1 MENLSNTLHSLL
13 AHNIVYFTFRKV
25 NGEIRH
31 AVGTR
36 NLTLAEIHTGN
47 NIPKPKGYENPTAY
61 YDIEAC
67 GWRSYREEN
76 LISIDRVNDFDYAT
90 SEPIKQTKKGELPN
104 DAPTESE
111 IEIELPK
118 TEQTEKRTL
127 GGIPLEM
134 LEGGDKFGLFG
145 DISFGSGK
153 GGAEI
158 ELPFGNTMG
167 GGAKIE
173 PKNAPERSFK
183 VGGVEGI
190 DIDTLAD
197 LIAKKVVERLFSGDV
212 KRIIIERD

>member
-1 MENLSNTLHSLL
+1 MNEIATALHSLL
-13 AHNIVYFTFRKV
+13 AHNIVRFTFEKV

-31 AVGTR
+31 AIGTR
-36 NLTLAEIHTGN
+36 NLTLAELHTGN

-61 YDIEAC
+61 YDVEAC

-76 LISIDRVNDFDYAT
+76 LISIDGVYARNDTDFAKHPT
-90 SEPIKQTKKGELPN
+90 LPN

-118 TEQTEKRTL
+118 TEQTGK
-127 GGIPLEM
+127 
-134 LEGGDKFGLFG
+134 GDKFGLFG

-158 ELPFGNTMG
+158 DLPFGNTIG

-197 LIAKKVVERLFSGDV
+197 LIAKKVVKRLFSGDV
-212 KRIIIERD
+212 KRITIERD

>member
-1 MENLSNTLHSLL
+1 MENLNSALHSLL
-13 AHNIVYFTFRKV
+13 AHNIVRFTFKKV

-31 AVGTR
+31 AIGTR
-36 NLTLAEIHTGN
+36 NLTLAELHTGN

-61 YDIEAC
+61 YDVEAC
-67 GWRSYREEN
+67 GWRSYREKN
-76 LISIDRVNDFDYAT
+76 LISIDGVYARNDTDFAKHPT
-90 SEPIKQTKKGELPN
+90 LPN

-118 TEQTEKRTL
+118 TEQTGKRTL
-127 GGIPLEM
+127 GGIPLEV
-134 LEGGDKFGLFG
+134 LGKGDKFGLFG

-158 ELPFGNTMG
+158 E
-167 GGAKIE
+167 
-173 PKNAPERSFK
+173 PKNAPEERSFK

-197 LIAKKVVERLFSGDV
+197 LIAKKVVKRLFSGDV
-212 KRIIIERD
+212 KRITIERD

>member
-13 AHNIVYFTFRKV
+13 AHNIVSFTYRKV
-25 NGEIRH
+25 NGEIRK

-36 NLTLAEIHTGN
+36 NLTLAEIHTCTS
-47 NIPKPKGYENPTAY
+47 IPTPKGAEQPYSY
-61 YDIEAC
+61 YDVEKM
-67 GWRSYREEN
+67 GWRSYKPEN
-76 LISIDRVNDFDYAT
+76 LISIDGVYARNDTDFA
-90 SEPIKQTKKGELPN
+90 KKPTLPN

-118 TEQTEKRTL
+118 RE
-127 GGIPLEM
+127 IPIVKPTN
-134 LEGGDKFGLFG
+134 GGDLRKPNINAIISGLFG
-145 DISFGSGK
+145 DIGFGSGK

-158 ELPFGNTMG
+158 DLPFGNTIG

-197 LIAKKVVERLFSGDV
+197 LIAKKVVERLFSGGV

>member
-1 MENLSNTLHSLL
+1 MENLSDTLHSLL
-13 AHNIVYFTFRKV
+13 AHNIVYFTYRKV
-25 NGEIRH
+25 NGEIRK
-31 AVGTR
+31 AIGTR
-36 NLTLAEIHTGN
+36 NLTLAEIHTGTS
-47 NIPKPKGYENPTAY
+47 IPTPKGAEQPYSY
-61 YDIEAC
+61 YDVEKM
-67 GWRSYREEN
+67 GWRSYKPEN
-76 LISIDRVNDFDYAT
+76 IISINGVYARNDTDFA
-90 SEPIKQTKKGELPN
+90 KKPTLLN

-118 TEQTEKRTL
+118 TEQTGKRTL
-127 GGIPLEM
+127 GGIPLEV
-134 LEGGDKFGLFG
+134 LGKGDKFGLFG

-158 ELPFGNTMG
+158 ELPFGNTIG

>member
-1 MENLSNTLHSLL
+1 MENLNSALHSLL
-13 AHNIVYFTFRKV
+13 AHNIVRFTFKKV

-31 AVGTR
+31 AIGTR
-36 NLTLAEIHTGN
+36 NLTLAELHTGN

-61 YDIEAC
+61 YDVEAC

-76 LISIDRVNDFDYAT
+76 LISIDGVYARNDTDFAKHPT
-90 SEPIKQTKKGELPN
+90 LPN

-118 TEQTEKRTL
+118 TEQTGKRTL
-127 GGIPLEM
+127 GGIPLEV
-134 LEGGDKFGLFG
+134 LGKGDKFGLFG

-158 ELPFGNTMG
+158 DLPFGNTIV

-197 LIAKKVVERLFSGDV
+197 LIAKKVVKRLFSGDV
-212 KRIIIERD
+212 KRITIERD